1 MEEQEEIIEYNDD
14 SIELESDEQESDSEG
29 NENSESNEDNE
40 YVPLSSWA
48 YENLGWD
55 NVPDNPYEA
64 LVKMKEGYESFIA
77 ELQQQDNNGYEDNQ
91 EDELH
96 SAYKEFTTLS
106 KEEAVFQDLLEN
118 GYSEEE
124 AQEEVNDLM
133 ADGKLDKEYRKVK
146 ASITRDYQE
155 AIHSLRETFEQRQAQ
170 AEREQQLE
178 TQRQQL
184 EIKKSI
190 NSLESEH
197 FEITKRDKQFLE
209 DFYFKPTKNNTT
221 LFQELLNDIP
231 TLSELILTHLK
242 VDEIKGN
249 KANLKKQI
257 ATQMVN
263 GMAKEPLFNVKTN
276 KVKVKSIFED

>member
-1 MEEQEEIIEYNDD
+1 MEEQEEITEYNDD
-14 SIELESDEQESDSEG
+14 SIELESDEQEY
-29 NENSESNEDNE
+29 NSESSEDNEDNE

-64 LVKMKEGYESFIA
+64 LVRMKEGYESVIA
-77 ELQQQDNNGYEDNQ
+77 ELQQGDNDGYEDSQ

-96 SAYKEFTTLS
+96 EAYREFTTLS

-155 AIHSLRETFEQRQAQ
+155 AVHSLKETFEQRQLQ

-190 NSLESEH
+190 NSLESEY

-263 GMAKEPLFNVKTN
+263 GMSKEPLFNAKTSR
-276 KVKVKSIFED
+276 VKVKSIFED